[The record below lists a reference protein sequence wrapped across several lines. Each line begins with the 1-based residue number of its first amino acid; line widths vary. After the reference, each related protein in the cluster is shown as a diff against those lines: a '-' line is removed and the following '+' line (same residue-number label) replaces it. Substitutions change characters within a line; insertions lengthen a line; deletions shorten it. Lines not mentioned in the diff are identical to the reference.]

1 MEWRKN
7 TTLMKHSHDKKIAS
21 PSKWSTKKKLP
32 IENKEVVVIVKS
44 LSYALTF
51 EQEI

>member
-1 MEWRKN
+1 MVN
-7 TTLMKHSHDKKIAS
+7 
-21 PSKWSTKKKLP
+21 KKKLP